1 MKRTAL
7 FIAVFLAALTVV
19 AQDKL
24 MRISADQL
32 ESRKE
37 VPHLA
42 FHSKEISR
50 LLIPEHAEFGMIVVP
65 SNGRERVLSYD
76 SVAHQL
82 IIMSAAE
89 SIWHE
94 LYKPVEENDLS
105 RYKAPDVKTW
115 AVKISELQARKLRT
129 LWHHVVSTAEDR
141 PDNMLDGV
149 TWTFFL
155 GDQQAKARRNYNP
168 MVRFTQE
175 IEEAVGQGSQYRIE
189 FLIDFALDKT
199 IERMDRLPAEND
211 PVLLSRCRV
220 VDTLVIANGE
230 IMPSSH
236 YQGFKIPR
244 EYFYQRRQ
252 MVFSQDRYFRN
263 PLMQRDYAENY
274 GIIAREIICDYT
286 TVPDTLTDAYLELHP
301 DKKKDL
307 RRIEG
312 FVKDEKGQPLPH
324 AWASISGWSG
334 GAPTDDKGH
343 FVFWTPHKDNTL
355 DVYCDDYHPALKV
368 EIDTQPISI
377 SLKHH

>member
-1 MKRTAL
+1 
-7 FIAVFLAALTVV
+7 
-19 AQDKL
+19 
-24 MRISADQL
+24 
-32 ESRKE
+32 
-37 VPHLA
+37 
-42 FHSKEISR
+42 
-50 LLIPEHAEFGMIVVP
+50 
-65 SNGRERVLSYD
+65 
-76 SVAHQL
+76 
-82 IIMSAAE
+82 
-89 SIWHE
+89 
-94 LYKPVEENDLS
+94 
-105 RYKAPDVKTW
+105 
-115 AVKISELQARKLRT
+115 
-129 LWHHVVSTAEDR
+129 
-141 PDNMLDGV
+141 
-149 TWTFFL
+149 
-155 GDQQAKARRNYNP
+155 

-230 IMPSSH
+230 IMPSSL